1 MLRSLW
7 RPRRGGILAS
17 IVTAAAAASFALAG
31 PTGATVEPAA
41 NHFVIGSGSQTA
53 YGVVQQLDDLF
64 NSSPGCTLV
73 AKSGSVQPLN
83 FGCVSSAKALTGG
96 NTENPYNDVA
106 IEEPPLGGKNGLL
119 QLENQSKGGSTEETA
134 PIDYATGPR
143 LPTASDPT
151 GLNFVSYAKDALTWF
166 HFTEVHGAKT
176 PSASIPSLT
185 PTQLANIWDG
195 TYTKW
200 DQILNPKTA
209 KPYYTGT
216 APIHPYA
223 VNSGS
228 GLLSLWNSDLGGS
241 SYNSQTYILDT
252 PGLGK
257 SHIIEQNEDA
267 SIIANKDEADAIFLF
282 SDGRFRQTCKTVCG
296 GTKVP
301 GKGVSKAVLGEVNG
315 VALNT
320 ADILD
325 GRWPFPIW
333 LTNIYSDGHNPAI
346 PAATQA
352 TLNLVSEDGFVCKAN
367 LAKGKPIL
375 DPNTGV
381 AYHTRQ
387 KTATGL
393 PGGEIASVIEAEGF
407 VPLPFGDEGLSA
419 FPAKITDPAYKL
431 YDKPTIAKNG
441 QPEGFCHLVSTDGT

>member
-1 MLRSLW
+1 MVPLHRGERSKDDPLPPFRPSLR
-7 RPRRGGILAS
+7 R
-17 IVTAAAAASFALAG
+17 
-31 PTGATVEPAA
+31 
-41 NHFVIGSGSQTA
+41 
-53 YGVVQQLDDLF
+53 
-64 NSSPGCTLV
+64 SSP
-73 AKSGSVQPLN
+73 
-83 FGCVSSAKALTGG
+83 
-96 NTENPYNDVA
+96 
-106 IEEPPLGGKNGLL
+106 
-119 QLENQSKGGSTEETA
+119 
-134 PIDYATGPR
+134 
-143 LPTASDPT
+143 
-151 GLNFVSYAKDALTWF
+151 
-166 HFTEVHGAKT
+166 
-176 PSASIPSLT
+176 
-185 PTQLANIWDG
+185 NIWDG

-267 SIIANKDEADAIFLF
+267 SIIANKDEADSIFLF
-282 SDGRFRQTCKTVCG
+282 SDGRFARRARRSAVARSARQGRVEGGAGRGERCG
-296 GTKVP
+296 AQRPPTSWT
-301 GKGVSKAVLGEVNG
+301 GV
-315 VALNT
+315 
-320 ADILD
+320 
-325 GRWPFPIW
+325 WPFPIW

-367 LAKGKPIL
+367 LAQGQADPR
-375 DPNTGV
+375 PNTGL
-381 AYHTRQ
+381 AYHTKSDQGR
-387 KTATGL
+387 TGL

-419 FPAKITDPAYKL
+419 FPANDHRPRL
-431 YDKPTIAKNG
+431 QPYDKAAVDKKTG